1 MFEKQV
7 EKLSELLTETD
18 LLAEVRKESA
28 EIARKDAERLL
39 RTPAEWDLELRN
51 ESIEDLAE
59 ERCND
64 MIDANDMI
72 NADDD
77 RMVEKHTYRTILFC
91 LAYGEDP
98 FPSVSRQI
106 WEDLIQ
112 KHVIDLEVTR
122 GSFKQLLDSEL
133 IKETEQL
140 VRVADWSDPYDRSL
154 FFALR
159 SELERRGYNVLSF
172 PKSPEPP
179 KRIEVYRSKVP

>member
-7 EKLSELLTETD
+7 GKLSELLTETN

-28 EIARKDAERLL
+28 EIARKDAEGLL
-39 RTPAEWDLELRN
+39 GTPAEWDLELRN
-51 ESIEDLAE
+51 ELIENLAE

-64 MIDANDMI
+64 MIDV
-72 NADDD
+72 DDD

-112 KHVIDLEVTR
+112 KHIIDLEVTR

-133 IKETEQL
+133 IKETEEL
-140 VRVADWSDPYDRSL
+140 ARVADWSDPHDRSL
-154 FFALR
+154 FSALR
-159 SELERRGYNVLSF
+159 SELERRGYNVLPF
-172 PKSPEPP
+172 PKSPDPSR
-179 KRIEVYRSKVP
+179 RIEVHRSKVP